1 MSASPY
7 DSTPKKPR
15 ISGAF
20 LWRQDR
26 DLQRRHPL
34 TFPLHALRPG
44 PAAATLHLPR
54 GTLPAARIPAMY
66 IDRLVLLFI
75 AGAFLLS
82 PAIIEWWSE
91 GGTAWYRPYLIWLV
105 LIGISFWI
113 GKSRDLNDMPQ

>member
-1 MSASPY
+1 MS
-7 DSTPKKPR
+7 
-15 ISGAF
+15 
-20 LWRQDR
+20 
-26 DLQRRHPL
+26 RRPCFRL
-34 TFPLHALRPG
+34 G
-44 PAAATLHLPR
+44 GIPAALLTCSPCHQHPI
-54 GTLPAARIPAMY
+54 TMY

-91 GGTAWYRPYLIWLV
+91 GGTAWYRPYIIWMV